1 MPNLIGTAPDQVPV
15 NGFLG
20 NMAFQNK
27 EGVVTD
33 LLSTT
38 ALTVTGTAS
47 FAGTIAA
54 GLGSAA
60 APSYTFIGDTNTGIF
75 SPAADTIAFSEGG
88 VEAMRITSAG
98 LVGIGTTS
106 PASKL
111 HVESTSGAAGSAVAR
126 LTVTGTNGLEVGQ
139 EFFSTL
145 VSGSTTALR
154 SGRIYSKFDGS
165 SYVSSRLSFQSMT
178 TSNVLVDTMHLKN
191 GSVGIGTSSPNTKL
205 AVEGSA
211 CEISI
216 NDTAGTIAGL
226 RFRTSGTTKGVI
238 QADSTSNLRF
248 SSGSTEAMRIL
259 SSGNVGIGTTTPAE
273 KLSVAG
279 AIRVHT
285 NSSAG
290 FTLDTKGGLFDFV
303 PASNNVRVGY
313 VPGTSGVN
321 TGILTFVVGSGSEA
335 MRIDSSGNVG
345 IGTSSPAARVDLGYT
360 GGTVALRISRDASNR
375 LDFYQGGGVSYID
388 SSPASAQLAFAT
400 VGTEKM
406 RINSSGNVG
415 IGTTSPAAKLHVN
428 ESSGTQGRY
437 GTRISQSG
445 WTSAYGEFVVDTT
458 NTKVDLNTSNGT
470 YPLSFSIA
478 GTEAVRITS
487 AGNVGIGTS
496 SPATKLDVNG
506 AITSSGSANPYLALN
521 NGTAISYVQV
531 SSGAL
536 DVRVGGANPITF
548 NTNSAER
555 MRIDS
560 SGNVGIGT
568 TGPGVRLDV
577 RHNQAANSFFDY
589 YNTTFGGGVV
599 WRQIVP
605 NIANTGL
612 TTVDIAKVAGG
623 AFVINNNDTNA
634 ANFTAFGVGAS
645 ERMRIDSSGNV
656 GIGTSSPTARYRQQ
670 ITAARGLLQTMFCRL
685 TTSAE
690 RNSKR
695 LLFSTQANAYAI
707 RLTDAAQSYL
717 GFLSSGT
724 TERMRI
730 NSSGNVGI
738 GTSSALATSCK

>member
-75 SPAADTIAFSEGG
+75 SPGADTIAFSEGG

-226 RFRTSGTTKGVI
+226 RFRTSGATKGVI

-248 SSGSTEAMRIL
+248 SSGATEAMRIL
-259 SSGNVGIGTTTPAE
+259 SSGNVGIGTSSPIA
-273 KLSVAG
+273 KL
-279 AIRVHT
+279 
-285 NSSAG
+285 
-290 FTLDTKGGLFDFV
+290 D
-303 PASNNVRVGY
+303 
-313 VPGTSGVN
+313 
-321 TGILTFVVGSGSEA
+321 VVGSGLVTKFGSSSALSAYTGWQYNSTTLGYVGNGSGVASGAGATDFAIGSTGARALVFGSNDTERA
-335 MRIDSSGNVG
+335 RIDSAGDVGIGTATPDIFGRFYTRTVGINSSGTSMLQINGTTYGGIDLGFNGTRTATMLAETGGFYLQTNTAAAMSLGTNGLERMRIDSSGNVLVGTTTANGRLSVVGDQISITSGAGSATLGLQIKGTALTAIPAGQIQGYIATGDSG
-345 IGTSSPAARVDLGYT
+345 IGTAGDLLLAPRTDIACNIRFITGASP
-360 GGTVALRISRDASNR
+360 
-375 LDFYQGGGVSYID
+375 
-388 SSPASAQLAFAT
+388 
-400 VGTEKM
+400 
-406 RINSSGNVG
+406 
-415 IGTTSPAAKLHVN
+415 
-428 ESSGTQGRY
+428 
-437 GTRISQSG
+437 
-445 WTSAYGEFVVDTT
+445 
-458 NTKVDLNTSNGT
+458 
-470 YPLSFSIA
+470 
-478 GTEAVRITS
+478 
-487 AGNVGIGTS
+487 
-496 SPATKLDVNG
+496 
-506 AITSSGSANPYLALN
+506 
-521 NGTAISYVQV
+521 
-531 SSGAL
+531 
-536 DVRVGGANPITF
+536 
-548 NTNSAER
+548 AER

-560 SGNVGIGT
+560 SGNLLVGKTASSGGVNGFEANASGFASTASGT
-568 TGPGVRLDV
+568 FAGWMNRKTSDGDILLFNRDATQVGSVSV
-577 RHNQAANSFFDY
+577 TTTATA
-589 YNTTFGGGVV
+589 YNTSSDYRLKDIDGPISNSGTYIDALKPVQGSWKSDGSRFIGLLAHEVQEVSETPIATGEKDGEEM
-599 WRQIVP
+599 QAMDYSAP
-605 NIANTGL
+605 ELIANL
-612 TTVDIAKVAGG
+612 IAEIQSLRARVAQL
-623 AFVINNNDTNA
+623 
-634 ANFTAFGVGAS
+634 
-645 ERMRIDSSGNV
+645 EGN
-656 GIGTSSPTARYRQQ
+656 
-670 ITAARGLLQTMFCRL
+670 
-685 TTSAE
+685 
-690 RNSKR
+690 
-695 LLFSTQANAYAI
+695 
-707 RLTDAAQSYL
+707 
-717 GFLSSGT
+717 
-724 TERMRI
+724 
-730 NSSGNVGI
+730 
-738 GTSSALATSCK
+738 

>member
-259 SSGNVGIGTTTPAE
+259 SSGNVGIGTSSPSQKLDIGGGGNVVLTGASTGDQSLKVGVSRSGNGYSFIDLQGDTTYDNGLRIIRTNGGANTPSNIEHRGTGA
-273 KLSVAG
+273 LSLITQEAG
-279 AIRVHT
+279 PIT
-285 NSSAG
+285 FLTSA
-290 FTLDTKGGLFDFV
+290 TER
-303 PASNNVRVGY
+303 A
-313 VPGTSGVN
+313 
-321 TGILTFVVGSGSEA
+321 
-335 MRIDSSGNVG
+335 RIDSSGNLLVG
-345 IGTSSPAARVDLGYT
+345 KSSLAGEVTTDGAIFYKNASGGGMTAYVT
-360 GGTVALRISRDASNR
+360 NGGTGSALA
-375 LDFYQGGGVSYID
+375 VSTQAD
-388 SSPASAQLAFAT
+388 
-400 VGTEKM
+400 VGAVIFF
-406 RINSSGNVG
+406 R
-415 IGTTSPAAKLHVN
+415 
-428 ESSGTQGRY
+428 SGTQVGS
-437 GTRISQSG
+437 ISV
-445 WTSAYGEFVVDTT
+445 TASATAY
-458 NTKVDLNTSNGT
+458 NTSSDYRLKDIDG
-470 YPLSFSIA
+470 P
-478 GTEAVRITS
+478 V
-487 AGNVGIGTS
+487 
-496 SPATKLDVNG
+496 
-506 AITSSGSANPYLALN
+506 AN
-521 NGTAISYVQV
+521 
-531 SSGAL
+531 SGAYIDAL
-536 DVRVGGANPITF
+536 KPVQGSWKADGSRFIGLLAHEVQEVSETSVATGVKDGEEMQAMDY
-548 NTNSAER
+548 SAPE
-555 MRIDS
+555 
-560 SGNVGIGT
+560 
-568 TGPGVRLDV
+568 L
-577 RHNQAANSFFDY
+577 
-589 YNTTFGGGVV
+589 
-599 WRQIVP
+599 
-605 NIANTGL
+605 IANL
-612 TTVDIAKVAGG
+612 IAEIQSLRARVAQL
-623 AFVINNNDTNA
+623 
-634 ANFTAFGVGAS
+634 
-645 ERMRIDSSGNV
+645 EGN
-656 GIGTSSPTARYRQQ
+656 
-670 ITAARGLLQTMFCRL
+670 
-685 TTSAE
+685 
-690 RNSKR
+690 
-695 LLFSTQANAYAI
+695 
-707 RLTDAAQSYL
+707 
-717 GFLSSGT
+717 
-724 TERMRI
+724 
-730 NSSGNVGI
+730 
-738 GTSSALATSCK
+738 

>member
-259 SSGNVGIGTTTPAE
+259 SSGNVGIGTSSPGERLTVAATANSAARITSTATTTA
-273 KLSVAG
+273 LILDNTNANAWGSNL
-279 AIRVHT
+279 AIR
-285 NSSAG
+285 
-290 FTLDTKGGLFDFV
+290 
-303 PASNNVRVGY
+303 
-313 VPGTSGVN
+313 
-321 TGILTFVVGSGSEA
+321 
-335 MRIDSSGNVG
+335 
-345 IGTSSPAARVDLGYT
+345 T
-360 GGTVALRISRDASNR
+360 GGVAAGY
-375 LDFYQGGGVSYID
+375 F
-388 SSPASAQLAFAT
+388 
-400 VGTEKM
+400 GT
-406 RINSSGNVG
+406 IGSLLGSTSQDITAYADTGNGFRVYTNG
-415 IGTTSPAAKLHVN
+415 NN
-428 ESSGTQGRY
+428 ERM
-437 GTRISQSG
+437 
-445 WTSAYGEFVVDTT
+445 
-458 NTKVDLNTSNGT
+458 
-470 YPLSFSIA
+470 
-478 GTEAVRITS
+478 RITS

-555 MRIDS
+555 MRIDAS
-560 SGNVGIGT
+560 GNVGIGTASPAARVDLGYTGGTVALRISRDASNRLDFYQGGGVSYIDSSPASAQLAFATVGTERMRINASGNVGIGT
-568 TGPGVRLDV
+568 TAPSTKLHVTRATLTG
-577 RHNQAANSFFDY
+577 AA
-589 YNTTFGGGVV
+589 T
-599 WRQIVP
+599 RP
-605 NIANTGL
+605 NAVITLEDTANTELYLVSENTGNGQL
-612 TTVDIAKVAGG
+612 RFGDTDSNYRGAVTYRHATDHMEFTTA
-623 AFVINNNDTNA
+623 
-634 ANFTAFGVGAS
+634 AS
-645 ERMRIDSSGNV
+645 ERMRIDTRERQRRDWHEFASSTVHPFVQFRDKGCL
-656 GIGTSSPTARYRQQ
+656 GDYAELHGKPQLPSS
-670 ITAARGLLQTMFCRL
+670 C
-685 TTSAE
+685 
-690 RNSKR
+690 
-695 LLFSTQANAYAI
+695 
-707 RLTDAAQSYL
+707 
-717 GFLSSGT
+717 
-724 TERMRI
+724 
-730 NSSGNVGI
+730 
-738 GTSSALATSCK
+738 